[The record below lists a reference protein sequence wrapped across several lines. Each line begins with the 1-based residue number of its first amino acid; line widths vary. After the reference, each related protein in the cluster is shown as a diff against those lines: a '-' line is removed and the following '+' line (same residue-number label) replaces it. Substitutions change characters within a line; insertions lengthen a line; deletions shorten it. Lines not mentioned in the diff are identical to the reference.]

1 MSAPQDS
8 WAVPLAL
15 ELVNAFR
22 ETEVVFVMHSGTAYN
37 PETGE
42 VTSNELRYP
51 CGAAVLK
58 TERVEEGG
66 TAESLACEMWFDS
79 TTLPVLP
86 TTADTVLYVDRT
98 WRIVAVDPH
107 YGSGQTNYAY
117 KLKLRS

>member
-8 WAVPLAL
+8 WALPLAN

-22 ETEVVFVMHSGTAYN
+22 ETEVVFVMRGGTAYN

-42 VTSNELRYP
+42 VVTEEVRYP

-58 TERVEEGG
+58 TARVEGGG
-66 TAESLACEMWFDS
+66 TAEEWTCEMWFDS

-86 TTADTVLYVDRT
+86 TTADTVLYLDRT
-98 WRIVAVDPH
+98 WRIVAVEPH
-107 YGSGQTNYAY
+107 YGSGPTNYAY
-117 KLKLRS
+117 KLRLRT

>member
-8 WAVPLAL
+8 WALPLAN

-22 ETEVVFVMHSGTAYN
+22 ETEVVFVSHGVLGYV

-42 VTSNELRYP
+42 IATEDRQYP
-51 CGAAVLK
+51 CGAAVVK
-58 TERVEEGG
+58 TERIEEGG
-66 TAESLACEMWFDS
+66 TAESWTCQMWLDS

-86 TTADTVLYVDRT
+86 TTADTVFYINRT
-98 WRIVAVDPH
+98 WRVVEVAPH

-117 KLKLRS
+117 KLLLRS